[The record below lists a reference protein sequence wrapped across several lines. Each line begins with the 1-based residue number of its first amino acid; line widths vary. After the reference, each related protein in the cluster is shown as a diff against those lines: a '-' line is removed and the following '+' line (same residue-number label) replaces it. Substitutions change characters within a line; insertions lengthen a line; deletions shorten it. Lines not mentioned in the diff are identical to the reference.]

1 MKYTCDVPDLKL
13 WNEPEQINNIIQDL
27 DTYKHK
33 IECLEL
39 CNNSIGEK
47 CAKALGEKM
56 KNLKYLRKIDLSD
69 CFVSR
74 GGEETLKCLKYLLES
89 IVDKP
94 IKELNLSDNA
104 LGITAASGY
113 EFFFQKN
120 TTLEKLSM
128 NNCGMGPERTLSLMK
143 IIKENKSMPLKILN
157 FSRNKMESKGCISIS
172 ELLKEKK
179 TLKEIKISDNEIDY
193 EGLNS
198 FLNSIKTNENI
209 SLIDINN
216 NTLSSKGKS
225 LPELI
230 AALNN
235 IMHLNLSDL
244 TIEDRN
250 IIKKVFE
257 ILPQLNKLREFSF
270 EYNLSDLDFD
280 GDKNKKKYITELLDC
295 LLKVN
300 NLKEVHLE
308 NNDIPKDLY
317 KKYLPLFKNKG
328 LYLFSCFSQE
338 EQLYDLEDEELD
350 NTDLNK

>member
-1 MKYTCDVPDLKL
+1 MKYTCNVPDLKL

-39 CNNSIGEK
+39 CHNSIGEK
-47 CAKALGEKM
+47 CAKVIGEKM

-74 GGEETLKCLKYLLES
+74 EREETLKCLQYLLES

-104 LGITAASGY
+104 LGITVASGY

-128 NNCGMGPERTLSLMK
+128 DNCGMGPLGTQFLMK
-143 IIKENKSMPLKILN
+143 IIKENKNMPLKILN
-157 FSRNKMESKGCISIS
+157 FSCNKMESEGCISVS

-179 TLKEIKISDNEIDY
+179 SLKEIKIRRNEIGY

-198 FLNSIKTNENI
+198 FLNSIKDNENI
-209 SLIDINN
+209 TLIDISNN
-216 NTLSSKGKS
+216 ILSKKGKS

-230 AALNN
+230 ASLNN
-235 IMHLNLSDL
+235 LIYLN
-244 TIEDRN
+244 
-250 IIKKVFE
+250 
-257 ILPQLNKLREFSF
+257 
-270 EYNLSDLDFD
+270 
-280 GDKNKKKYITELLDC
+280 
-295 LLKVN
+295 
-300 NLKEVHLE
+300 
-308 NNDIPKDLY
+308 
-317 KKYLPLFKNKG
+317 
-328 LYLFSCFSQE
+328 
-338 EQLYDLEDEELD
+338 
-350 NTDLNK
+350 

>member
-13 WNEPEQINNIIQDL
+13 WNDPEKINNIIQDL

-39 CNNSIGEK
+39 CHNSIGEN
-47 CAKALGEKM
+47 CAKVLGEKM
-56 KNLKYLRKIDLSD
+56 KNLKHLRKIDLSD

-74 GGEETLKCLKYLLES
+74 GEEETLKCLKYLLES

-104 LGITAASGY
+104 LGITVASGY

-128 NNCGMGPERTLSLMK
+128 DNCGMGPLGTQFLME
-143 IIKENKSMPLKILN
+143 IIKENKNMPLKILN
-157 FSRNKMESKGCISIS
+157 FSRNKMESKGCIYVS

-179 TLKEIKISDNEIDY
+179 SLKEIKISENEINY

-198 FLNSIKTNENI
+198 FLNSIKDNENI
-209 SLIDINN
+209 TLIDISNN
-216 NTLSSKGKS
+216 VLSKKGKL

-230 AALNN
+230 TSLNN
-235 IMHLNLSDL
+235 LIHLNLSDL
-244 TIEDRN
+244 MIDDRN

-257 ILPQLNKLREFSF
+257 ILPKLNKLREFSF
-270 EYNLSDLDFD
+270 EYNLLDIDFD
-280 GDKNKKKYITELLDC
+280 EDEDKKQYITELLDC

-308 NNDIPKDLY
+308 NNDFPKDLY

-328 LYLFSCFSQE
+328 LYLFSCFSKE
-338 EQLYDLEDEELD
+338 EESEDLEDEELG

>member
-39 CNNSIGEK
+39 CHNSIGEK

-69 CFVSR
+69 CFIAR
-74 GGEETLKCLKYLLES
+74 GQEELLKCLKYLLES

-104 LGITAASGY
+104 LGITVASGY

-128 NNCGMGPERTLSLMK
+128 DNCGMGPLGTQFLMK
-143 IIKENKSMPLKILN
+143 IIKENKNMPLKILN
-157 FSRNKMESKGCISIS
+157 FSYNKMESEGCISLS

-179 TLKEIKISDNEIDY
+179 SLKEIKIRCNEIGY

-198 FLNSIKTNENI
+198 FLNSIKDNENI
-209 SLIDINN
+209 TLIDISNN
-216 NTLSSKGKS
+216 GLSRKGKS

-230 AALNN
+230 ASLNN
-235 IMHLNLSDL
+235 LIHLNLSDL
-244 TIEDRN
+244 CIGDRN
-250 IIKKVFE
+250 IIKEVFE
-257 ILPQLNKLREFSF
+257 ILPKLNKLREFSF
-270 EYNLSDLDFD
+270 EYNLLDIDFD
-280 GDKNKKKYITELLDC
+280 EDEDKKQYITELLDC

-308 NNDIPKDLY
+308 NNDFPKDLY
-317 KKYLPLFKNKG
+317 NKYLPLFKNKG
-328 LYLFSCFSQE
+328 LDLFSCFSIDEQLE
-338 EQLYDLEDEELD
+338 EQSEGLENE
-350 NTDLNK
+350 